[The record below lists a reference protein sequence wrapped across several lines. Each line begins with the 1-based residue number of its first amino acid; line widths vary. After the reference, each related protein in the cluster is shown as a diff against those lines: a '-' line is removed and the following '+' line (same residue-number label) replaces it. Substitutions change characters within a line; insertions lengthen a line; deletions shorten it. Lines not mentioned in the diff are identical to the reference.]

1 MKRLLPDQPAFKRHR
16 LSAEKLIV
24 NKLEQLSASH
34 WARVALCSLLLAFS
48 LPAQADENF
57 DLKFSTWVPPAHA
70 LHTAIKQWSESIA
83 KASNGS
89 IKVTLYPAEQLG
101 KANDHLDIAR
111 DGIAEVTYIAL
122 GYQAGRLP
130 IAEAANL
137 PFLVSNA
144 DGGSRALDEWY
155 RAYAPTEMKEVKYC
169 LGFFHDPGTLHAKK
183 EIRTPDALK
192 GMKIR
197 SANST
202 IANFVTALGGV
213 NVRVSAPEA
222 RSALETG
229 VADAITFPWQSIIL
243 FGIDKVVTYSA
254 DLNLYAA
261 GFAFV
266 LNKDVY
272 GRMSAGQ
279 KKVMDDHC
287 SPDWAAT
294 VGKTWGDYEA
304 AGRAN
309 LKAKA
314 GHVVYSLKPEEVAVW
329 QKAAEP
335 IRKQWA
341 DSGKKAGL
349 ADPDKALAD
358 LEAAIKKHGAQFK

>member
-1 MKRLLPDQPAFKRHR
+1 MKRLL
-16 LSAEKLIV
+16 LGSV
-24 NKLEQLSASH
+24 
-34 WARVALCSLLLAFS
+34 LLLALA
-48 LPAQADENF
+48 LPSRADDKI

-70 LHTAIKQWSESIA
+70 LHAAIKRWGDSIA
-83 KASNGS
+83 TASGGS

-101 KANDHLDIAR
+101 KANDHLDMAR
-111 DGIAEVTYIAL
+111 DGIAEVAYIAL

-155 RAYAPTEMKEVKYC
+155 RPYASTEMKEVKYC
-169 LGFFHDPGTLHAKK
+169 LALFHDPGTLHAKK
-183 EIRTPDALK
+183 ELRTPDAIK
-192 GMKIR
+192 GMKVR
-197 SANST
+197 SAHST
-202 IANFVTALGGV
+202 MANFITSLGGV

-229 VADAITFPWQSIIL
+229 VADAITFPWQSVIL
-243 FGIDKVVTYSA
+243 FGIDKVVTHSA

-261 GFAFV
+261 SFAFV
-266 LNKDVY
+266 LNKVVY
-272 GRMSAGQ
+272 GGMSAAQ

-287 SPDWAAT
+287 SPDWAAV

-304 AGRAN
+304 AGKDK
-309 LKAKA
+309 LKAKP
-314 GHVVYSLKPEEVAVW
+314 GHVVYSLTPDEIAAW

-341 DSGKKAGL
+341 DSAKKAGL
-349 ADPDKALAD
+349 ADPAKALAD
-358 LEAAIKKHGAQFK
+358 LEATIQKHNAGFK

>member
-1 MKRLLPDQPAFKRHR
+1 MKRLL
-16 LSAEKLIV
+16 LG
-24 NKLEQLSASH
+24 
-34 WARVALCSLLLAFS
+34 SLLSLA
-48 LPAQADENF
+48 LAAPAQAQSKVE
-57 DLKFSTWVPPAHA
+57 LKFSTWVPPAHA
-70 LHTAIKQWSESIA
+70 LHAAIKRWGDSIA
-83 KASNGS
+83 EASKGS
-89 IKVTLYPAEQLG
+89 IKVTVYPSEQLG
-101 KANDHLDIAR
+101 KANDHLDMAR

-137 PFLVSNA
+137 PFLISNA

-169 LGFFHDPGTLHAKK
+169 LGFFHDPGAIHAKK
-183 EIRTPDALK
+183 EIRTPDAIKGLK
-192 GMKIR
+192 VR
-197 SANST
+197 SAHST
-202 IANFVTALGGV
+202 MANFITALGGV

-243 FGIDKVVTYSA
+243 FGIDKVVTHSA

-261 GFAFV
+261 SFAFV
-266 LNKDVY
+266 LNKAAY
-272 GRMSAGQ
+272 EGMSAEQ

-287 SPDWAAT
+287 SPEWAGI
-294 VGKTWGDYEA
+294 VGETWGDYEA

-309 LKAKA
+309 LKAKP
-314 GHVVYSLKPEEVAVW
+314 GHVVYSLTPDEVAAW

-335 IRKQWA
+335 VRKQWA
-341 DSGKKAGL
+341 DNAKKAGL
-349 ADPDKALAD
+349 ADPAKALAD
-358 LEAAIKKHGAQFK
+358 LESTIAKHGAAFK